1 MSSLILV
8 ERRFFN
14 YSTSH
19 NVVYNTFSVNKR
31 YFMVDLR
38 ACFTDFTRASQVP
51 STQGD
56 EGGLNNH
63 SVSEIHSSVTK
74 RFTVVC

>member
-1 MSSLILV
+1 
-8 ERRFFN
+8 
-14 YSTSH
+14 
-19 NVVYNTFSVNKR
+19 
-31 YFMVDLR
+31 MVDLR

-63 SVSEIHSSVTK
+63 SVSEIHSNVTK